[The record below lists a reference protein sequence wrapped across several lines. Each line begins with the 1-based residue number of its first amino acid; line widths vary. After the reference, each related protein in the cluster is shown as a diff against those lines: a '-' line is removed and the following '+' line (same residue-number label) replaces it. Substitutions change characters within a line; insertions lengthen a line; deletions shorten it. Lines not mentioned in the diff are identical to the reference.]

1 MIFARIYDILFL
13 VKKMFG
19 YVKVNKDE
27 LRVREYNVYKSYYC
41 GLCKTL
47 KSEYGYFSRFGLNYD
62 SVFLALLLSSVA
74 EDEYDCELERCMAH
88 PAEKRPIMKQNK
100 SLTYSAAVM
109 IILDLLKL
117 EDDIHD
123 EHSVKAGL
131 AYFALSCAKRKIKK
145 HYGNL
150 YYACREQINKLSVF
164 EKDKVTD
171 IDKLSDVFAHLLEI
185 LFVPDFIEDKTQR
198 RILAHM
204 GYMLG
209 RFIYIL
215 DAYEDIEKD
224 KKKKSFNPFLL
235 SGNLPNEEDL
245 RELLTFNL
253 SSLANSYE
261 LLDLKINKPILDNI
275 IYLGLSG
282 VLDKTIEGEI
292 KNA

>member
-1 MIFARIYDILFL
+1 MKI
-13 VKKMFG
+13 
-19 YVKVNKDE
+19 NKDE

-62 SVFLALLLSSVA
+62 SVFLALLLSSVI
-74 EDEYDCELERCMAH
+74 EDEYDCALERCIAH
-88 PAEKRPIMKQNK
+88 PTEKKPIMKPNR
-100 SLTYSAAVM
+100 SLSYSAAAMM
-109 IILDLLKL
+109 ILALLKL
-117 EDDIHD
+117 EDDIRD
-123 EHSVKAGL
+123 EHSIKASLTYFVLLGAKKKVKKRYG
-131 AYFALSCAKRKIKK
+131 AL
-145 HYGNL
+145 YD
-150 YYACREQINKLSVF
+150 ACRRQINKLSVL
-164 EKDKVTD
+164 EKDKVSD
-171 IDKLSDVFAHLLEI
+171 IDRLADVFAHLLKI
-185 LFVPDFIEDKTQR
+185 LFVPDFVKNETDKR
-198 RILAHM
+198 VLAHM

-215 DAYEDIEKD
+215 DAYEDMEKD
-224 KKKKSFNPFLL
+224 ERKKSFNPYIL
-235 SGNLPNEEDL
+235 GGVPEKEDL